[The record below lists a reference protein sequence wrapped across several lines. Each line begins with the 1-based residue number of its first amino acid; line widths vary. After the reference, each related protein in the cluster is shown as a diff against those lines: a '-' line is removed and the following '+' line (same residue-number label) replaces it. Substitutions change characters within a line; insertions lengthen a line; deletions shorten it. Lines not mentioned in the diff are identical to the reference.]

1 MYQNQSG
8 FKRKTGLEPATS
20 TYSHDEQENFIVLAL
35 NGADEILFSKYI
47 TKGIGNKTLA
57 LPHAGVDCDT
67 GSFYS
72 LCFIF
77 MSFLSN
83 DTKSFPSS

>member
-35 NGADEILFSKYI
+35 NGADEILFSKSI

-57 LPHAGVDCDT
+57 PPLMPEWIAIRVAST
-67 GSFYS
+67 VSA
-72 LCFIF
+72 
-77 MSFLSN
+77 
-83 DTKSFPSS
+83 SSS